1 MNQAEKRRQRL
12 LEETRNLYSDKGP
25 LPAVHPRY
33 KAAYQKLYP
42 DESEMKKGSFGIR
55 CGICMIA
62 FVLYIMMYTNEN
74 FNLKMN
80 ELQVKETIMQNYL
93 SELY

>member
-12 LEETRNLYSDKGP
+12 LEETRNLYSDKVP

-62 FVLYIMMYTNEN
+62 FALYIMMYTND
-74 FNLKMN
+74 NLYPGIN
-80 ELQVKETIMQNYL
+80 ELQVRETIMQNYL